1 MDKRPTENKAIP
13 SVREPYAQPALKE
26 LGHVS
31 ALTQAGSTGDPEGN
45 MDMGMGAE
53 MKVMQ

>member
-1 MDKRPTENKAIP
+1 MDKKPTENKAIP
-13 SVREPYAQPALKE
+13 SVRELYAQPALKE

-31 ALTQAGSTGDPEGN
+31 DLTQAGSAGDPEGN

-53 MKVMQ
+53 MMVRQ